1 MIPPAL
7 QKAANV
13 SMPIKE
19 TSDALGNLCL
29 LEIGMKAACSP
40 MQAMHP

>member
-1 MIPPAL
+1 MKPPAL

-13 SMPIKE
+13 TMPIKE
-19 TSDALGNLCL
+19 TTDALGNLCL

-40 MQAMHP
+40 TQAMYP